1 MVFVDLSRLRR
12 GKTHN
17 KAEKLDMFNKY
28 CCSLFVK
35 KRCDVFIVHVQKR
48 SAIVNREGVEQRLG
62 SGRSIFQPARTDGA
76 LGGVLQGMDGCWV
89 SLFFFSFSLLGILR
103 TFQKNW
109 QMLLVYHL
117 NPTSVWGWWSKGAH
131 EGSIGKEAMG
141 IANHLSSF
149 FGRSGGGTCRVLSW
163 WSVLVLGSIWLHQ
176 LLVASCSCEAG
187 APMARCCLPC
197 GSGARGTLGPIWG
210 ALVRSVVGFVRWEIR
225 SRGGALGMGK
235 TEKEQRSQ
243 SRL

>member
-1 MVFVDLSRLRR
+1 MTVTAKNSKKVFILGTKEILIMVCVDLSRLRR

-76 LGGVLQGMDGCWV
+76 HGGVLQGMDGFWV
-89 SLFFFSFSLLGILR
+89 SLYFFFFSFSLLGILR

-109 QMLLVYHL
+109 QMLLLYHL
-117 NPTSVWGWWSKGAH
+117 NPTSVWG
-131 EGSIGKEAMG
+131 
-141 IANHLSSF
+141 
-149 FGRSGGGTCRVLSW
+149 
-163 WSVLVLGSIWLHQ
+163 
-176 LLVASCSCEAG
+176 
-187 APMARCCLPC
+187 
-197 GSGARGTLGPIWG
+197 
-210 ALVRSVVGFVRWEIR
+210 
-225 SRGGALGMGK
+225 
-235 TEKEQRSQ
+235 
-243 SRL
+243 